1 MPLQDQARA
10 ALRVVVDLNASVVVL
25 PYDADVVRQQYCG
38 GPGVDPVALDRVFD
52 AAYHQADPFCCG
64 VFHWSGFGVGHSIR
78 RVSALVRRRSPPSC
92 LPGPRPHWSVG
103 AVGRFRDRAGCRDH
117 DPQLASRYSSAS
129 EEIAGSLVRSRT
141 LARGIESMTFDI
153 VALIFGF
160 VGLALVINRNT
171 MQLRRDIADEVGGL
185 RRELGGQVEALRTEM
200 NRRFDEASM
209 ESTRRFDM
217 LGRDTANLR
226 ERMARVEERGGIS
239 PEPRDQNAA

>member
-1 MPLQDQARA
+1 
-10 ALRVVVDLNASVVVL
+10 
-25 PYDADVVRQQYCG
+25 
-38 GPGVDPVALDRVFD
+38 
-52 AAYHQADPFCCG
+52 
-64 VFHWSGFGVGHSIR
+64 
-78 RVSALVRRRSPPSC
+78 
-92 LPGPRPHWSVG
+92 
-103 AVGRFRDRAGCRDH
+103 
-117 DPQLASRYSSAS
+117 
-129 EEIAGSLVRSRT
+129 
-141 LARGIESMTFDI
+141 MTFDI